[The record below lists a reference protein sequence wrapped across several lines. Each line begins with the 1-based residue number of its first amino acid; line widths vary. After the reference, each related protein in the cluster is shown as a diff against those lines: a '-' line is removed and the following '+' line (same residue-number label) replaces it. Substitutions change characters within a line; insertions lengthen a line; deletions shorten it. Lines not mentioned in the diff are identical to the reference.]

1 MFNLVYQSGIPLE
14 DMEFVQFHPTG
25 LYPLGILVS
34 EAARGEGGILHNRQ
48 GERFM
53 ERYAPTIKD
62 LAARD
67 VVSRAILT
75 EIREGRGIDGK
86 DYVHLDLTHLGE
98 KKILEKLWE
107 ITSFVRNYVGVD
119 PVHDPIPVSPT
130 CHYIMGGIPTDP
142 DGRVLGDEKG
152 AVVQGL
158 YAAGECACVSI
169 HGANRLGCN
178 SLLDLIVFGRRSG
191 IAMKQ
196 DVAKYDQRP
205 LTTDPLKSMEARISR
220 LWNSNG
226 KEKIYSLR
234 LEMQSLMMEYGSV
247 FRNEKGLK
255 KGIEGIRTLKER
267 YAQAGVADKGKVF
280 NYALM
285 EAIELGHQ
293 LDLAELILTSA
304 FHRKESRG
312 AHFRDDFPVRD
323 DQNYLKHTLIYPTPK
338 GPEVRYKPVMI
349 TRFQPTA
356 RIY

>member
-1 MFNLVYQSGIPLE
+1 
-14 DMEFVQFHPTG
+14 
-25 LYPLGILVS
+25 
-34 EAARGEGGILHNRQ
+34 
-48 GERFM
+48 M

-75 EIREGRGIDGK
+75 EIREGRGIGGK
-86 DYVHLDLTHLGE
+86 DYVHLDLAHLGE

-107 ITSFVRNYVGVD
+107 ITSFVRNYIGVD
-119 PVHDPIPVSPT
+119 PVHAPIPVNPT

-142 DGRVLGDEKG
+142 DGRVLWDEKG
-152 AVVQGL
+152 SVVQGL
-158 YAAGECACVSI
+158 YGAGECACVSI

-178 SLLDLIVFGRRSG
+178 SLLDLLVFGRRSG
-191 IAMKQ
+191 IAMKR
-196 DVAKYDQRP
+196 DIAKYDHRP
-205 LTTDPLKSMEARISR
+205 LAGDPLKSVEAKISR

-226 KEKIYSLR
+226 KEKIHSLR
-234 LEMQSLMMEYGSV
+234 QKMQSLMMEYGSV
-247 FRNEKGLK
+247 FRNEAGLK

-267 YAQAGVADKGKVF
+267 YEQAGVADKGKVF

-312 AHFRDDFPVRD
+312 AHFRDDFPARD

-338 GPEVRYKPVMI
+338 GPEVKYKPVTI